1 MTSLTRRAPDA
12 LLAAMTAAGL
22 VGSVAL
28 VLLAPRAWRAL
39 PPCFLLAAV
48 GSWGIAEKERNG
60 AGGRGALLMALRA
73 AAILLGASGVA
84 LLMLAFFGVA
94 LGTWIS

>member
-1 MTSLTRRAPDA
+1 MTI
-12 LLAAMTAAGL
+12 AGL

-39 PPCFLLAAV
+39 SPCLLLAAV

-60 AGGRGALLMALRA
+60 AGGRGAVLVVLRA
-73 AAILLGASGVA
+73 AAMLLAAGGAA
-84 LLMLAFFGVA
+84 LLILAFFGAA